1 MTENR
6 NYRGSKV
13 GHPSVAPLQGGGQGL
28 LPVLA
33 CGVRRDVGSA
43 RGQVSLARRHLRFI
57 IIVIEMSMNFII
69 EVVVLFFAPLFVIV
83 HSTIGASSP
92 PVDSR
97 RL

>member
-13 GHPSVAPLQGGGQGL
+13 GHPSGAPFQGGGQGL

-43 RGQVSLARRHLRFI
+43 RGQVPLACRHLRFI
-57 IIVIEMSMNFII
+57 VIEMSENFIM